1 MENRLAV
8 AGYMSFKTRLLPM
21 LNANCGESEAS
32 FQSCVLIEENLVLEV
47 SAAVGGYRHHH
58 VPSFLDQGNFG
69 KL

>member
-1 MENRLAV
+1 
-8 AGYMSFKTRLLPM
+8 M
-21 LNANCGESEAS
+21 LNANCGGSEAS